1 MIKFHIVTLGCSKNT
16 ADSEYVANF
25 LQNAGLKWTDK
36 PNEADLLM
44 LNTCG
49 FINDAKEQSLNT
61 LFTLA
66 EYKEKN
72 KAQKLLVYGCL
83 VKRYEE
89 QLKADIPEIDYFF
102 KFFDDKSL
110 SLLLKELTVSKAPKK
125 NCADFSAITKRFFTP
140 PHIGLLRIAEGC
152 DNWCSYCAIPK
163 IRGSFRSL
171 PEEEILRTAENLAK
185 TGSKELS
192 VIAQDTTAYG
202 KDTDTS
208 LEELLSK
215 ISQIDGIEWIRL
227 HYLHPKRLTP
237 DFIDRVFSIKKV
249 LPYFD
254 IPLQHIDDTVLNKM
268 NRHTDSNQIKQ
279 LISHIR
285 TNYQNSVIRSTFIVG
300 FPGETDKRFERLL
313 TFLEEYPID
322 RLGAFVF
329 SPEEGTRGA
338 EMTPKVSKRKAA
350 ERLDKLMTFQQ
361 LILGETAEKWVGR
374 ELELM
379 ADAVENGKILARTVY
394 DAYEVDN
401 QTILE
406 DTGNI
411 KPGDIFKGVITEA
424 GLYDFKARPLK

>member
-140 PHIGLLRIAEGC
+140 PHIGLLKIAEGC

-171 PEEEILRTAENLAK
+171 PEEEILK
-185 TGSKELS
+185 
-192 VIAQDTTAYG
+192 
-202 KDTDTS
+202 
-208 LEELLSK
+208 
-215 ISQIDGIEWIRL
+215 
-227 HYLHPKRLTP
+227 
-237 DFIDRVFSIKKV
+237 
-249 LPYFD
+249 
-254 IPLQHIDDTVLNKM
+254 
-268 NRHTDSNQIKQ
+268 
-279 LISHIR
+279 
-285 TNYQNSVIRSTFIVG
+285 
-300 FPGETDKRFERLL
+300 
-313 TFLEEYPID
+313 
-322 RLGAFVF
+322 
-329 SPEEGTRGA
+329 
-338 EMTPKVSKRKAA
+338 
-350 ERLDKLMTFQQ
+350 
-361 LILGETAEKWVGR
+361 TAEKWVGR